1 MSTNPAV
8 RRLHN
13 DLVKMHRAAASVT
26 KAQASVKTDGAAE
39 KSALAQLKSQEQAIV
54 DSFSNPATPPTP
66 QTELAALQKMFGL
79 GQQEVQT
86 QDKFEK
92 KIAGDKQTVAKDKA
106 QEKKDRQQALKDL
119 KPAEYHLSLKD
130 TNAARKQLGLKALSK
145 PVRVDGNAK
154 LQKAV
159 SIAEQAV
166 HMEQTRHNYDYTQAY
181 GGRTNYGRG
190 PTGTGPNGRASF
202 DCSGFV
208 GAVYKA
214 AGLPS
219 PYTVGYEGTSFD
231 VAGCKN
237 MQQVSEA
244 QAKPGDVVV
253 FPDHI
258 ALYIGHGNCI
268 SMGQEGDPKVVS
280 VAAEAAYQNRGIQG
294 FYHPKGT

>member
-8 RRLHN
+8 RRLHS
-13 DLVKMHRAAASVT
+13 DVMKMLHT
-26 KAQASVKTDGAAE
+26 QAAE
-39 KSALAQLKSQEQAIV
+39 KKAQGTVKSDSAAEKTALNQIKSQEQAIL
-54 DSFSNPATPPTP
+54 DSFANAQTPPTAA
-66 QTELAALQKMFGL
+66 QTQASLQRMFSL
-79 GQQEVQT
+79 GQKQVQT
-86 QDKFEK
+86 QDRFDS
-92 KIAGDKQTVAKDKA
+92 KIAGDQKVV
-106 QEKKDRQQALKDL
+106 KKDAAAVKSERKQALKDL

-130 TNAARKQLGLKALSK
+130 TNIARKRLGLRPLDK

-159 SIAEQAV
+159 NIAQQAV
-166 HMEQTRHNYDYTQAY
+166 RLEQSQGCYDYTQDLN
-181 GGRTNYGRG
+181 GRVNDGRG
-190 PTGTGPNGRASF
+190 PTSKGSNGRITF

-214 AGLPS
+214 AGLPA
-219 PYTVGYEGTSFD
+219 PYTVGYQGTSFD
-231 VAGCKN
+231 VAACKN
-237 MQQVSEA
+237 MKQVSES

-280 VAAEAAYQNRGIQG
+280 VAAEAAYNNRGIQG
-294 FYHPKGT
+294 FYAPR